1 MHSADRVPQLAV
13 LACPFPPALHTVC
26 CMHAQCYIALLSPLA
41 PAVPC
46 PQDIEAIE
54 KNLESAIKE
63 AEATCN
69 GGDAAHCAAA

>member
-1 MHSADRVPQLAV
+1 MQQTGCHSLLFCLA
-13 LACPFPPALHTVC
+13 PFPLSFTQSSACIINVKLLFCRPWHPA
-26 CMHAQCYIALLSPLA
+26 ALLT
-41 PAVPC
+41 
-46 PQDIEAIE
+46 QDLEAIE